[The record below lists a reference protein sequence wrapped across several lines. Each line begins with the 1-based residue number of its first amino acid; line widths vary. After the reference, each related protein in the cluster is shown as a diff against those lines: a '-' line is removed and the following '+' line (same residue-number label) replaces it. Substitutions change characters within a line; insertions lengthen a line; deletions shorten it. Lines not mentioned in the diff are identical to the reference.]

1 MDRLKQAALLTR
13 LMERLRE
20 NGSWCGE
27 THIQK
32 STLFLQDLMEV
43 PLGFDFI
50 MYKHGPFSF
59 DLRYELTAL
68 RADELI
74 RIELQRPYGPRY
86 APTDHSKYIQG
97 LSPITLGKYEDRIE
111 FVAEQLGG
119 KGVTE
124 LERLATALYVT
135 HHRAETGASVDDRS
149 RQLTEFKP
157 HVSSESARAAVE
169 DVDRVMEEAQE
180 YLR

>member
-13 LMERLRE
+13 FLERLRE
-20 NGSWCGE
+20 QGSWCGE

-32 STLFLQDLMEV
+32 STLFLQDLMKV

-74 RIELQRPYGPRY
+74 RIELQRPYGPRF

-111 FVAEQLGG
+111 FVAKQLGG

-124 LERLATALYVT
+124 LEKLATALYVT
-135 HHRAETGASVDDRS
+135 HRAETDASVDDRS
-149 RQLTEFKP
+149 RQLTKLKP
-157 HVSSESARAAVE
+157 RISSESARAAVE
-169 DVDRVMEEAQE
+169 DVDRIIAEAQE
-180 YLR
+180 YLH

>member
-32 STLFLQDLMEV
+32 STLFLQNLMKV

-74 RIELQRPYGPRY
+74 CIELQRPYGPRI

-111 FVAEQLGG
+111 FVAKQLGG

-135 HHRAETGASVDDRS
+135 HRAEAGASVDERS
-149 RQLTEFKP
+149 RQLTKLKP
-157 HVSSESARAAVE
+157 HVSSESARTAVE

>member
-1 MDRLKQAALLTR
+1 MDRIRRAALVTKLI
-13 LMERLRE
+13 ERLRAQ
-20 NGSWCGE
+20 GSWCGE

-32 STLFLQDLMEV
+32 STLFLQDLMKV

-68 RADELI
+68 RADGLI
-74 RIELQRPYGPRY
+74 RLEPQRYYGTRI

-111 FVAEQLGG
+111 FVTKQLGG

-124 LERLATALYVT
+124 LEKLATALYVT
-135 HHRAETGASVDDRS
+135 HRPETGASVDDRS
-149 RQLTEFKP
+149 RQLTKLKP
-157 HVSSESARAAVE
+157 RISSDSARAAVE
-169 DVDRVMEEAQE
+169 DVDRIIAEAQE